1 MLPQGIVVAVYY
13 KCRSNEV
20 MSCNASPGYCCCCWS
35 MSLMLKC
42 CSNEVQMKLSYN
54 VSPGYRCCCIL

>member
-20 MSCNASPGYCCCCWS
+20 MSCNASPGYP
-35 MSLMLKC
+35 
-42 CSNEVQMKLSYN
+42 VQMK
-54 VSPGYRCCCIL
+54 

>member
-1 MLPQGIVVAVYY
+1 MFPQGIVVAVYY

-20 MSCNASPGYCCCCWS
+20 MSCNVYYKFP
-35 MSLMLKC
+35 
-42 CSNEVQMKLSYN
+42 NEVMSCN

>member
-1 MLPQGIVVAVYY
+1 MFPQGIVVAVYYKCPNEVMGIVVAVYY

-20 MSCNASPGYCCCCWS
+20 MSCNVSP
-35 MSLMLKC
+35 
-42 CSNEVQMKLSYN
+42 NEVMSCN

>member
-1 MLPQGIVVAVYY
+1 MFPQGIVVAVYY

-20 MSCNASPGYCCCCWS
+20 MSCNVSPGIVVAVYY
-35 MSLMLKC
+35 KC
-42 CSNEVQMKLSYN
+42 RSNEVMSYN